1 MQVLIKNEA
10 SNIAYAREQG
20 IEQGLEETALRMV
33 DKGFS
38 VNDIADITG
47 LAVKVVEGLMVGKR

>member
-10 SNIAYAREQG
+10 SNIVYAREEG
-20 IEQGLEETALRMV
+20 IEQGLEETARRMI

-38 VNDIADITG
+38 VSEIADITG
-47 LAVKVVEGLMVGKR
+47 LAVKVVEGLMAGK